1 MRVILEY
8 TVPGNSDFPVAR
20 VLKSV
25 HRASD
30 PDECPAPMHRFN
42 AYISTALT
50 AGLLLAAIGV
60 LFVVAG
66 GRLSFVDWDRGGA
79 PDQAERTIRVPGA
92 ARELPAR
99 RATPSP
105 APARADRARAART
118 PAASRPGAPAA
129 VAPSPRTRADK
140 PRAPRPEAAPPRR
153 RPAPEPPATPPENPP
168 PAADP
173 PPVAQPAAPPPPPPG
188 PPPAGR
194 RPGPVQEL
202 AAGLVGT
209 LHAATTE
216 LTRGLGGAPPP

>member
-1 MRVILEY
+1 
-8 TVPGNSDFPVAR
+8 
-20 VLKSV
+20 
-25 HRASD
+25 
-30 PDECPAPMHRFN
+30 MHRFH

-92 ARELPAR
+92 ARELPVR
-99 RATPSP
+99 RVTA
-105 APARADRARAART
+105 APAAAGADRPRMART
-118 PAASRPGAPAA
+118 PAPSRAAAPAP
-129 VAPSPRTRADK
+129 VAPLPHPRADE
-140 PRAPRPEAAPPRR
+140 PRARRPEAAPPRR
-153 RPAPEPPATPPENPP
+153 RTAPAPPATPPANP

-173 PPVAQPAAPPPPPPG
+173 PPVAEPAGLPPPPPG
-188 PPPAGR
+188 PPPGGR

-202 AAGLVGT
+202 AAGLAGT

-216 LTRGLGGAPPP
+216 LVRGLGGAPPA